1 MSLTK
6 GLYKNLL
13 GDFLALKLFPGDPIL
28 DPPNFRGWGPR
39 GGGACF
45 FLIGGQDFSP
55 IALDMLN
62 RKTAG

>member
-28 DPPNFRGWGPR
+28 DPPNFRDIKKY
-39 GGGACF
+39 ATEF
-45 FLIGGQDFSP
+45 FLIGVGGPVGGGRVFF
-55 IALDMLN
+55 
-62 RKTAG
+62 